1 MLTPRVSAFTK
12 VLFLL
17 GVLLFAVKVLSGGRL
32 RELGR
37 RLDGAI
43 NLIIFLLLLTY
54 AGYAVYWLVTD

>member
-1 MLTPRVSAFTK
+1 VSAVTK
-12 VLFLL
+12 ILFFI

-43 NLIIFLLLLTY
+43 NLIIFLLLITY
-54 AGYAVYWLVTD
+54 AGYALYWLVTD